1 MRRVSYSGEM
11 VLKGLPLTWRQMLPA
26 LPPAEVSGSVDATA
40 LASRGLRPY
49 LKKPELSIKPREQ
62 WPARLRQVRV
72 RAEPTEWQRILQGL
86 YQRRLI
92 RLLRDYWKGTP
103 LLNGA
108 FGVPKGDP
116 STPDFKWPTSPYGLS

>member
-49 LKKPELSIKPREQ
+49 LKKPELSIKQ
-62 WPARLRQVRV
+62 AARAVACAYGRCACGPSLRSGN
-72 RAEPTEWQRILQGL
+72 A
-86 YQRRLI
+86 YC
-92 RLLRDYWKGTP
+92 KGCISDGSFAFC
-103 LLNGA
+103 GA
-108 FGVPKGDP
+108 ISSYIGTGRH
-116 STPDFKWPTSPYGLS
+116 S